1 MIEPAARERAVR
13 QYVLKEELRRLLMN
27 AHGAKTAAGCPVPP
41 GEFMTA
47 ALGAIAEIAA
57 DSLAAASIPHSRTTL
72 VEVFRQMLTDALES
86 LREQRGDGPEAA

>member
-1 MIEPAARERAVR
+1 MIEPAARDRAVR
-13 QYVLKEELRRLLMN
+13 LYTLKEDLRRLLLN
-27 AHGAKTAAGCPVPP
+27 AANAKAAAGCPVPP
-41 GEFMTA
+41 SEFMTA

-86 LREQRGDGPEAA
+86 LRDKRGDGPEAA